1 MKINKKELL
10 NTTKMWDGTK
20 FSHLN
25 INNPEVTVL
34 KITVP
39 VGQVLKMHK
48 HPLVNIAYVKQGT
61 LIVKTD
67 DNKTVTVSEGE
78 CLAEV
83 INKYHY
89 GRNAGNIPLE
99 LVVFYI
105 GEKGTPLSEDLVEIS
120 DN

>member
-48 HPLVNIAYVKQGT
+48 H
-61 LIVKTD
+61 
-67 DNKTVTVSEGE
+67 
-78 CLAEV
+78 
-83 INKYHY
+83 
-89 GRNAGNIPLE
+89 
-99 LVVFYI
+99 
-105 GEKGTPLSEDLVEIS
+105 IS
-120 DN
+120 FLNF